1 MENKKVLIV
10 GVGSMGERRLRI
22 IRKWGRFEIG
32 VVDRIEGRAK
42 SAAER
47 FDVRYFESLE
57 DSISLFRPDV
67 ALVCT
72 SPESHMDI
80 AHSLASVGIDCF
92 IEASVVDQE
101 GIDDLTRLSAENN
114 AIVLPSCTMKF
125 FPLPRAVEKL
135 VAQEGLPS
143 ILSISYHTG
152 QRLEDWHPWENI
164 GDYYVS
170 KHDTGGC
177 RELVPFELTWLNG
190 IFGFPTV
197 MCAAKGKTSDIS
209 ADIDDFYSVTLKYP
223 QGTILNLFVE
233 VQSRPSPSRE
243 ILIVGQDFQF
253 QQSQM
258 LGSQVYRRV
267 GSPGQ
272 ITQIEA
278 HSSGNHTVNSDGPY
292 EAELTAFFRAI
303 EERNPSV
310 FPNSLEEDSKILGI
324 LNLIDEMAS

>member
-22 IRKWGRFEIG
+22 MRKWGRFEIG
-32 VVDRIEGRAK
+32 LVDRIEGRAK
-42 SAAER
+42 SAAEK

-57 DSISLFRPDV
+57 DSISSFRPDV

-72 SPESHMDI
+72 SPESHIDI
-80 AHSLASVGIDCF
+80 ARTLASLGIDCF

-101 GIDDLTRLSAENN
+101 KIADLSRLALKNN
-114 AIVLPSCTMKF
+114 SIVLPSCTMKF
-125 FPLPRAVEKL
+125 FPLPIAVERL

-152 QRLEDWHPWENI
+152 QRLEDWHPWESIEN
-164 GDYYVS
+164 YYVS
-170 KHDTGGC
+170 KHETGGC

-190 IFGFPTV
+190 IFGFPRV
-197 MCAAKGKTSDIS
+197 ICAAKGKTSDIS

-253 QQSQM
+253 QQSQI
-258 LGSQVYRRV
+258 LGSQVYSRV

-278 HSSGNHTVNSDGPY
+278 HSSGNYTVNPDGPY
-292 EAELTAFFRAI
+292 EAELAAFFRAI
-303 EERNPSV
+303 EERNPLV

-324 LNLIDEMAS
+324 LNLIDERAS